1 MKFSFGNFYGE
12 VQKRAEVSGI
22 GLTETVYPAHARLP
36 LHAHESSYFCLVLKG
51 AYEEIDAWRRRL
63 CRPATLVFH
72 PAGEAH
78 ANRFGKEGGACFNLE
93 FGTKWTERVSA
104 VTPALDATA
113 PGAGAATA
121 GLAARLRREFHLMD
135 NLSALAIESLALEI
149 IVETARRRTSKVV
162 SQGLPLWLNQAEELI
177 RARFAEPLSLDE
189 ISASINRHP
198 VSLARQFRRRHGCTI
213 GDYIRRLRL
222 EDARRRLTMTDE
234 PLAMIALACGF
245 SGQAHFST
253 FFKRAT
259 GLTPKQYRET
269 FRAR

>member
-1 MKFSFGNFYGE
+1 MRFSFGNFYGE
-12 VQKRAEVSGI
+12 LQKRIEVAGI
-22 GLTETVYPAHARLP
+22 SLTETVYPAHACLP

-51 AYEEIDAWRRRL
+51 AYEEIDARQRRL
-63 CRPATLVFH
+63 CRAATLVFH

-93 FGTKWTERVSA
+93 FGALWGEKVSA
-104 VTPALDATA
+104 VASMLNAPATFT
-113 PGAGAATA
+113 GAETA
-121 GLAARLRREFHLMD
+121 GLAARLRREFHSMD
-135 NLSALAIESLALEI
+135 NLSALAIESLALEL
-149 IVETARRRTSKVV
+149 IVATARRNTM
-162 SQGLPLWLNQAEELI
+162 SQRPAPLWLNQAEELI
-177 RARFAEPLSLDE
+177 RSRFAEPLSLDE
-189 ISASINRHP
+189 IAAAINRHP

-222 EDARRRLTMTDE
+222 EDARRRLTTTDE
-234 PLAMIALACGF
+234 PLVMIALACGF

-259 GLTPKQYRET
+259 GLTPKQYRDS